1 MHVFEKEFEF
11 ILEKAKASKKPP
23 RVVVAGADAENILQA
38 AFAAEADGFAFPVLV
53 GNEQIITEELN
64 RFGLMDRK
72 YEICNVAEDESVVQ
86 HAIDIINVGMG
97 DILMRGNTSTRDFLM
112 PILNKANKL
121 IKNEVLS
128 EVAML
133 KVPYYEKILTLSD
146 VSVMI
151 QPSVEKRKK
160 IISNMVDILRTLG
173 IERPSVAVMALV
185 EKPSFHMRDTV
196 EAQTIVRD
204 HSYQPIADCNIVGP
218 IPWDLIVSKEAAR
231 LKGYDCPFCGEFD
244 AILMPD
250 VMTGNTLMKALMMS
264 ANVNSLGIIA
274 GATIPIAITSRSSS
288 VEHSYLSLAA
298 CAALMK
304 SRTK

>member
-1 MHVFEKEFEF
+1 MNVFEKEFDF
-11 ILEKAKASKKPP
+11 IVEKAKSSKKPA

-38 AFAAEADGFAFPVLV
+38 VFQAEADGFALPILV
-53 GNEQIITEELN
+53 GHEETILEELK
-64 RFGLMDRK
+64 RFGLLDRR
-72 YEICNVAEDESVVQ
+72 YELCNIAENENVVQ
-86 HAIDIINVGMG
+86 HAIDVINLGMG

-121 IKNEVLS
+121 VKKEVLS
-128 EVAML
+128 EVAMI
-133 KVPYYEKILTLSD
+133 KVPHYDKIVTLSD

-151 QPSVEKRKK
+151 QPCIEKRKL
-160 IISNMVDILRTLG
+160 IIKNMVEVLHQLG
-173 IERPSVAVMALV
+173 IENPSVAVMALV

-196 EAQTIVRD
+196 EAQTIVKD
-204 HSYQPIADCNIVGP
+204 HQTSPIAQCEVVGP

-244 AILMPD
+244 AILVPD

-264 ANVNSLGIIA
+264 ADVNSLGIIA

-288 VEHSYLSLAA
+288 MEHGYLSLAA
-298 CAALMK
+298 CAAL
-304 SRTK
+304 RQTR

>member
-1 MHVFEKEFEF
+1 MNIFEKEFDF
-11 ILEKAKASKKPP
+11 IVEKAKSLKKPA

-38 AFAAEADGFAFPVLV
+38 VFQAEADGFAIPVLV
-53 GNEQIITEELN
+53 GHEETIMEELQ
-64 RFGLMDRK
+64 RFGLTDRR
-72 YEICNVAEDESVVQ
+72 YEMCNIAGDENVVQ
-86 HAIDIINVGMG
+86 HAIDVINLGLG

-121 IKNEVLS
+121 VKKEVIS
-128 EVAML
+128 EVAMI
-133 KVPYYEKILTLSD
+133 KVPHYEKIVTLSD

-151 QPSVEKRKK
+151 QPCVEKRKL
-160 IISNMVDILRTLG
+160 IIKNMVEVLHKLG
-173 IERPSVAVMALV
+173 IDNPSVAVMALV

-204 HSYQPIADCNIVGP
+204 HAASPIAKCEVVGP

-231 LKGYDCPFCGEFD
+231 LKGYDCPYCGEFD
-244 AILMPD
+244 AICVPD

-264 ANVNSLGIIA
+264 ADVNSLGIIA

-288 VEHSYLSLAA
+288 MEHAYLSLAA
-298 CAALMK
+298 CAALMN
-304 SRTK
+304 TK